1 MIEMFDPRRK
11 KPGGCASPLL
21 RELCDRFREDPSELD
36 RIGDVDLYAEIVFS
50 GSALHDPNGPPDPGE
65 QVEASVAGKV
75 AQRLQR
81 GWFTMEGLPCPQAR
95 YSASLALPKFRLWDP
110 EDWVGMASK
119 PHAAFWTSS
128 FLPDGT
134 TAWDWAESK
143 LAKWQQRK
151 RYRFFFDED
160 VAVIYTIDSSGG
172 LSAARARVPG
182 PNLGWSGERRLERS
196 RRESRCGPSF
206 RGRFAVRRGCCIRG
220 AGAPTTLS
228 GWEAESTAWLRIPA
242 GAVLRADA
250 RD

>member
-151 RYRFFFDED
+151 RYRSSTRTLPSYTRSIRLED
-160 VAVIYTIDSSGG
+160 YLRLVHAFPVQTSDGRVNVDWRGVVGSLDAVHLSAGG
-172 LSAARARVPG
+172 LLYAEGVASEVQ
-182 PNLGWSGERRLERS
+182 
-196 RRESRCGPSF
+196 
-206 RGRFAVRRGCCIRG
+206 
-220 AGAPTTLS
+220 GAPTTLS